1 MTPSSTQTASA
12 VTAAHAIHPARVTAR
27 EVAASREPRKPARCP
42 AVVPVGRAAD
52 ARGAR
57 AVAQGTVLPAGTV
70 APRGTGTGTGA
81 PALVD
86 GNVGPAVAPRGRPRI
101 ALAVALALTL
111 TVEGERI
118 TAYEVIADPVDPH
131 RLDLAVLE
139 E

>member
-1 MTPSSTQTASA
+1 M
-12 VTAAHAIHPARVTAR
+12 
-27 EVAASREPRKPARCP
+27 
-42 AVVPVGRAAD
+42 PVGRAAEV
-52 ARGAR
+52 RGAR
-57 AVAQGTVLPAGTV
+57 AVAQGTVLPAGAV

-86 GNVGPAVAPRGRPRI
+86 GNVGPAVAPRGRPASPSPSPSPSRSS
-101 ALAVALALTL
+101 
-111 TVEGERI
+111 ERI

>member
-1 MTPSSTQTASA
+1 M
-12 VTAAHAIHPARVTAR
+12 
-27 EVAASREPRKPARCP
+27 
-42 AVVPVGRAAD
+42 PVGRAAEV
-52 ARGAR
+52 RGAR
-57 AVAQGTVLPAGTV
+57 AVAQKTVLPRERW
-70 APRGTGTGTGA
+70 APRATRHWHWHWHWRAGA
-81 PALVD
+81 
-86 GNVGPAVAPRGRPRI
+86 GRRKRGAGRRPTRPTRI